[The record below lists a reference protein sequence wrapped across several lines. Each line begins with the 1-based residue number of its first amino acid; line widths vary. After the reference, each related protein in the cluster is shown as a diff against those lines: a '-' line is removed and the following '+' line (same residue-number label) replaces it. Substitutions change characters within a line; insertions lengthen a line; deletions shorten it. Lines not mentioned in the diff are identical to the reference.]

1 MRWTGTFFGGLTA
14 GDVLKRNLLV
24 LPEQMSLVTAAQLLL
39 ERRLHLAAV
48 TDTSGRCVGVLS
60 AVDILRWSLEAGR
73 TDLKGAEPTA
83 CVWCDWQVVDVESTE
98 RDEVFRHMMPDP
110 LLVTP
115 DTQLAEIAK
124 GLIDPRR
131 RPVIVVDE
139 ERRPLGVVSS
149 RDLLAAVAAG
159 DLQPDE
165 ESFPA
170 GPTGKRVPLRRLVQ
184 PSGTV

>member
-1 MRWTGTFFGGLTA
+1 MRRTGIFFGGLTA
-14 GDVLKRNLLV
+14 GDVLNRNLLV
-24 LPEQMSLVTAAQLLL
+24 LPEQMSLVTAAHLLL

-48 TDTSGRCVGVLS
+48 TDASGRCVGVLS

-73 TDLKGAEPTA
+73 ADLKGAAPTA

-98 RDEVFRHMMPDP
+98 RDEVLRYMTRDP
-110 LLVTP
+110 LLVTS
-115 DTQLAEIAK
+115 DTRLAEIAK
-124 GLIDPRR
+124 DLIDPRR

-139 ERRPLGVVSS
+139 GRRPLGVVSS

-165 ESFPA
+165 ESSPA
-170 GPTGKRVPLRRLVQ
+170 GPTGKRGPHRRLVQ
-184 PSGTV
+184 PSATV